1 MTKIEEKDLQ
11 AMGFN
16 ATTAN
21 NSKFQKNV
29 KQGSVVLIKNGS
41 GYLPQLTLVANEFK
55 PVVHYEQIDDLDRLK
70 LFDKKIMNGDI
81 VF

>member
-16 ATTAN
+16 AI
-21 NSKFQKNV
+21 SDGKFQKNV
-29 KQGSVVLIKNGS
+29 KQGSVVLIKNGL
-41 GYLPQLTLVANEFK
+41 GYLPQLTPVAKVFK
-55 PVVHYEQIDDLDRLK
+55 SVIHYEQIDDLDRMK
-70 LFDKKIMNGDI
+70 LFDKKIMDGDI